1 MAEID
6 NSHDRFFKE
15 IFGQPDIA
23 ADFVANYLPSEVVAE
38 LDLSALE
45 LVKDSFVDASLQEH
59 FSDLLYRIKLRKAKT
74 EAFIFFLFEHKSAPD
89 KWTALQILRY
99 QLEFW
104 EREKRAGAKK
114 LAPIFPIVF
123 YHGKSQWKIP
133 LNFSSLVDF
142 HEQEYLKPFVPEYK
156 YFLCDLSVLAEPQII
171 GSAFLK
177 TTLLLMK
184 NIRQKDLQGNL
195 KRFWG
200 VLKNSS
206 GERLTDFLLSCTR
219 YISASND
226 FVSADETVA
235 TIKKEFPLNEGAVM
249 AALAKDWIQ
258 QGIKQGIEQG
268 IEQGI
273 QKGRLEEAT
282 KTALRQLHRRVGIL
296 PATRQEQVRKLSLE
310 QLEQLSEDLLDFTS
324 AIDLNNWLASI
335 TK

>member
-6 NSHDRFFKE
+6 NSHDQFFKE

-45 LVKDSFVDASLQEH
+45 LVKDSFVDARLQEH
-59 FSDLLYRIKLRKAKT
+59 FSDLLYRIKLRNAKT
-74 EAFIFFLFEHKSAPD
+74 EAFLFFLFEHKSAPD

-123 YHGKSQWKIP
+123 YHGKPQWKIP
-133 LNFSSLVDF
+133 VNFSSLIDF

-156 YFLCDLSVLAEPQII
+156 YFLCDLSVLPEPQII

-184 NIRQKDLQGNL
+184 NIRQKDLQQNL

-200 VLKNSS
+200 ALKNTS
-206 GERLTDFLLSCTR
+206 GERLTRFLVASTT
-219 YISASND
+219 YIASANK
-226 FVSADETVA
+226 FVSADETMA
-235 TIKKEFPLNEGAVM
+235 TIEKEFPLNEGAVM
-249 AALAKDWIQ
+249 AALAKDWMQ
-258 QGIKQGIEQG
+258 KGIEKGIEQG
-268 IEQGI
+268 
-273 QKGRLEEAT
+273 RLQEAI
-282 KTALRQLHRRVGIL
+282 KTALRLLHRRVGIL
-296 PATRQEQVRKLSLE
+296 PATQVEQLRTLPLE

-324 AIDLNNWLASI
+324 AVDLNNWLSSI
-335 TK
+335 KK